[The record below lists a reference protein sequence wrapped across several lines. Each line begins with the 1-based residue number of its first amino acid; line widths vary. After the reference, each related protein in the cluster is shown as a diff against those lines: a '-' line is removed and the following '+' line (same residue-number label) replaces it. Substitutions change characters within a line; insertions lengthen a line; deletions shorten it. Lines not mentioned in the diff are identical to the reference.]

1 MRPRAIIFDSTS
13 RNDSETYMTKIL
25 EEVNRVHWLSPN
37 DSLHNTIAIIV
48 SDEGTR
54 DSLLNAGLRSH
65 IDKASFRAVT
75 AMQASERYSND
86 PPEDGKG
93 HIIVD
98 SIGNMNGMER
108 LFVIVVDMDKPLEK
122 KIEEYIEPDW
132 KKKNK
137 EIEEKNQNN
146 LSEIYCA
153 CTRGMLYI
161 SFENKHIG
169 NGWMSFF
176 NFTESVTESS
186 SMREIEKGL
195 ESYGIDTTPFKA
207 GETLRTEKKGR
218 IDTESFPNQPSS
230 ILKRGDHRMKMDDI
244 PLGVAN
250 DICHGEVR
258 YVSSYERTSSKV
270 MARTS
275 IFDISKMNLDSAK
288 DIDVPIP
295 TFNPLNLCGM
305 SEYYPFIYEG
315 GVAPK
320 VPFIVISPNVDK
332 IQNDAF
338 RCNDLIVRLVFP
350 KQVTVLGEGAPRQCS
365 ELKFLVFEQGSL
377 LHSIGCAAFMECEK
391 IEVMELP
398 PSLERLGVW
407 AFKLC
412 LGLKKVTL
420 SPKMT
425 TIKDRTFVSCS
436 PLIAVDGIHTIQWIE
451 WYAFFGCSSLAA
463 IDINSEAHIHDRAFN
478 NCTAVITRI

>member
-137 EIEEKNQNN
+137 EIEEKNQKN

-365 ELKFLVFEQGSL
+365 ELKFLVFEQSGIVAPFHWMCSL
-377 LHSIGCAAFMECEK
+377 Y
-391 IEVMELP
+391 
-398 PSLERLGVW
+398 GV
-407 AFKLC
+407 
-412 LGLKKVTL
+412 
-420 SPKMT
+420 
-425 TIKDRTFVSCS
+425 
-436 PLIAVDGIHTIQWIE
+436 
-451 WYAFFGCSSLAA
+451 
-463 IDINSEAHIHDRAFN
+463 
-478 NCTAVITRI
+478 